1 MVPVAMTAN
10 FTVTGVVKRSLA
22 DIKAGDYIA
31 STSVRGPDG
40 HLRALEI
47 RLSATGSWQ
56 ILDWTASTS
65 P

>member
-1 MVPVAMTAN
+1 MAAN
-10 FTVTGVVKRSLA
+10 FTVTGLVKRSLA

-47 RLSATGSWQ
+47 HFLPPGAGRSSTGRPPPLLERS
-56 ILDWTASTS
+56 
-65 P
+65 